1 MISKALDLNFD
12 VKKTSFFKISRKKSF
27 FNKFFYLKAIFWSY
41 KDLFSHS
48 SSDIALGFSGGFF
61 SKLKANRFEVMFSLF
76 IFVLTIV
83 GMFDELFDF
92 NPVNK
97 YKFRYNTTYIFKF
110 NFRVKNIY
118 IFIIENKLCTC
129 NS

>member
-1 MISKALDLNFD
+1 MISKALDLNFYR
-12 VKKTSFFKISRKKSF
+12 KMTFFFSREKKSF
-27 FNKFFYLKAIFWSY
+27 LINSFYLKAIFWSY

-76 IFVLTIV
+76 ICVLTIV
-83 GMFDELFDF
+83 GMVDELFDF

-97 YKFRYNTTYIFKF
+97 HKFRYNITYTFLTLF
-110 NFRVKNIY
+110 SRKNIY
-118 IFIIENKLCTC
+118 MFIIENKSCTC